1 MSNQIKQFLNLNEIT
16 GFRFR
21 CKGKRCGAEL
31 LLPLQDEYTR
41 THPVDSCPNCGSPWL
56 KLSDSANGTVVPL
69 LEKIVASIR
78 TVSSWPGVCD
88 ISIEIAQDEV

>member
-1 MSNQIKQFLNLNEIT
+1 MNNQTKQYLNLNEIT

-31 LLPLQDEYTR
+31 SLPFQDNYTR

-56 KLSDSANGTVVPL
+56 KLSDSANGSVVPL
-69 LEKIVASIR
+69 LEQIVNSIR
-78 TVSSWPGVCD
+78 SVTSWPGQCD
-88 ISIEIAQDEV
+88 LALEIKPA